1 MQTTLKGAP
10 RIMSIVRNRN
20 GHRYFLHFLLICAAL
35 IYGSRPAFA
44 QTTGPGREQTQE
56 EQPVSGIS
64 QSSDPASENPGAPSK
79 QAVVCG
85 PAHLGRCLK
94 DIALDQAGIWTSP
107 LRLQSRDALWLV
119 PFAGAT
125 AVAIHYDARAQQ
137 ELGIIRAELIPAT
150 TSRCLVLA
158 MQRLQKAALSTSLA
172 D

>member
-1 MQTTLKGAP
+1 
-10 RIMSIVRNRN
+10 MSIVRERN
-20 GHRYFLHFLLICAAL
+20 ALRYFVHSLLICAVL
-35 IYGSRPAFA
+35 IYGPRPAFA
-44 QTTGPGREQTQE
+44 QTTEPVGEQTQE
-56 EQPVSGIS
+56 VQPVSGTS
-64 QSSDPASENPGAPSK
+64 QSSDPASENPGAPYK

-107 LRLQSRDALWLV
+107 FRLKSRDALWLV

-150 TSRCLVLA
+150 TSRCLVRA
-158 MQRLQKAALSTSLA
+158 MQPLQKAALSTLLA